1 VLERLH
7 PQEQRFAPVEWPP
20 ELGALRAELRER
32 DSSPEAPVG
41 RQLAASGVPLLL
53 IPLAFPRSPGA
64 GDPLAAASLVVE
76 LDRRTLAAEVLPR
89 LARAALRWGAGE
101 DVTVSVI
108 DPSRPGHVVYRSD
121 AAAPAHPRD
130 AELSLPILG
139 VRAFEDLLPFREA
152 SAARHAHHPEWART
166 HRGVNAAGEAPGG
179 WRLLVRL
186 RGRSIEEEVRDL
198 RWHNLA
204 ASLGILGL
212 LATTA
217 VVLVATTQRARRLA
231 RQQIEFVA
239 GVTHELHTPLAAI
252 RAAGEN
258 LADGV
263 VAEPAQVRRY
273 GALIEGE
280 GRRLSTQVAQLLELA
295 GIQSGRRAYRFEPV
309 EVGAIVDGALTESRW
324 LLEQA
329 GVAVERDVPDHL
341 PQVLADTGAV
351 RRAVQNLIENGVKYG
366 GQEGRL
372 RVRARAT
379 DGGVEISIADRG
391 PGIRRD
397 ELRHLFEPFFRG
409 RDAAAAGV
417 PGVGLGLALV
427 RHIAEAHGGRVSVA
441 SEADHQP
448 GAVFTLQLPAAPT
461 GPAREELA

>member
-1 VLERLH
+1 
-7 PQEQRFAPVEWPP
+7 
-20 ELGALRAELRER
+20 
-32 DSSPEAPVG
+32 
-41 RQLAASGVPLLL
+41 
-53 IPLAFPRSPGA
+53 
-64 GDPLAAASLVVE
+64 
-76 LDRRTLAAEVLPR
+76 
-89 LARAALRWGAGE
+89 
-101 DVTVSVI
+101 
-108 DPSRPGHVVYRSD
+108 
-121 AAAPAHPRD
+121 
-130 AELSLPILG
+130 
-139 VRAFEDLLPFREA
+139 VRA
-152 SAARHAHHPEWART
+152 
-166 HRGVNAAGEAPGG
+166 
-179 WRLLVRL
+179 
-186 RGRSIEEEVRDL
+186 L

-217 VVLVATTQRARRLA
+217 IVLVATTQRARRLA

-280 GRRLSTQVAQLLELA
+280 GRRLSTLVAQLLELA
-295 GIQSGRRAYRFEPV
+295 GIQSGRAYRFEPV

-341 PQVLADTGAV
+341 PQVLADTGAL

-366 GQEGRL
+366 GQEGWL

-379 DGGVEISIADRG
+379 DGGVEIAIADRG

-441 SEADHQP
+441 SEADGQP
-448 GAVFTLQLPAAPT
+448 GSVFTLQLPAAPS
-461 GPAREELA
+461 GPACEALA